1 MSNTITT
8 INTAQTGTAGSA
20 GQPNGGDGES
30 LTESGP
36 PFSDENFTSLAP
48 PLELFPKVT
57 GGLGGGGEGGGASQN
72 GVATTVSNTD
82 INGDTIVSTTW
93 TPGFGGVVGGQAGE
107 GGGATIDMAN
117 DSIGTSIDAYQSSLT
132 INALTTGGQGGTGGT
147 GGNGG
152 TSGSNFN
159 YVVNN
164 GDGTTTTNESAGA
177 AGGGGG
183 AGGSGGNAGSA
194 TSELTGLTSFTQDS
208 ATVTLSAIGGV
219 GGDTLENSGGNG
231 GSGGDASEG
240 GLGGD
245 GGDGGNAAAM
255 LSAST
260 MLDHDEIT
268 VSIVA
273 KAGVGGAGGSGG
285 IGGPAVFTSPLSPPN
300 VTDNYGINGNG
311 GNGGH
316 GGSATATL
324 TGNNLTAPQM
334 SIELSAEGNVGGIG
348 GIGGSEG
355 TSHATATM
363 VVGVSAPGATGSAGT
378 EGSGS
383 IIFTNN
389 IITVGS
395 PAIVGFPGE
404 LTLNLS
410 VINPVG
416 ELANIPLDG
425 AAGGNLQFAGNDIAG
440 GGDSTLELELA
451 GTGTAVINTLNNTL
465 SIDGSPENTMTGF
478 GTFDIDN
485 NDTFYVGPGAYL
497 VQYSSDADTLVYT
510 PQSGDAT
517 LDGVTSSNIVL
528 NFQGFGAS
536 LTAQDVQNDTT
547 TSDGSDFIHIPNAGS
562 IELVG
567 FSGAIP
573 SGDIE
578 VTAVCFCAGTRIATP
593 TGEVPVEHLSIGDT
607 VLTANGAV
615 RPITW
620 FGTGRVLATRGRRN
634 AATPVIVRRGA
645 LADNV
650 PHRDLHVTKGHSLFL
665 DGVLIPVEHLVNHRS
680 IIWDERAR
688 EVTIY
693 HIELETHDVL
703 IADGAPA
710 ESYRDDGNRWQF
722 RNANSGWCL
731 PAQPPCAP
739 VLTGGPIV
747 DAVWRRL
754 PDRTASRNGPPL
766 TREPDLHLLVDGKRI
781 DAIRRSDSE
790 YAFRLTATPRH
801 VRIRSRA
808 AVPQEVGVERDE
820 RALGVALRRIVLA
833 QPLRQRSIDAKDT
846 SLTDGFHTFEADHAF
861 RWTNGDA
868 AIPAELFAGAHGPC
882 MLMLQLGATAQY
894 IDEGNQVTERV
905 A

>member
-1 MSNTITT
+1 MSGTVTT

-20 GQPNGGDGES
+20 GRPNGGDGQSVSES
-30 LTESGP
+30 TS
-36 PFSDENFTSLAP
+36 PFSDDNFTNLAP

-57 GGLGGGGEGGGASQN
+57 GGLGGGGESGGASQN
-72 GVATTVSNTD
+72 GVATTVGNTD

-93 TPGFGGVVGGQAGE
+93 TPGFGGVAGGQAGE

-117 DSIGTSIDAYQSSLT
+117 DSIGTSTNAYQSSLT

-147 GGNGG
+147 GGTGG
-152 TSGSNFN
+152 ASGSNFN

-194 TSELTGLTSFTQDS
+194 TSELTGLTSYTQDS

-219 GGDTLENSGGNG
+219 GGDTLETSGGNG

-240 GLGGD
+240 GA
-245 GGDGGNAAAM
+245 GGDGGNGGNAAAT
-255 LSAST
+255 LSGST
-260 MLDHDEIT
+260 MLDHDEIA

-285 IGGPAVFTSPLSPPN
+285 IGGAAVFTSPFSQPN
-300 VTDNYGINGNG
+300 ETDDYGVNGNG
-311 GNGGH
+311 GNGGN
-316 GGSATATL
+316 GGSAAATL
-324 TGNNLTAPQM
+324 TGNTLTAPQM

-355 TSHATATM
+355 TSHATATK
-363 VVGVSAPGATGSAGT
+363 VVEVSAPGATGSAGT
-378 EGSGS
+378 EGTGS
-383 IIFTNN
+383 LIFTNN
-389 IITVGS
+389 DITVGS
-395 PAIVGFPGE
+395 PAIVGFSGE

-410 VINPVG
+410 VINPIG

-425 AAGGNLQFAGNDIAG
+425 AAGGNLHFSGNDIAG
-440 GGDSTLELELA
+440 SGDSTLELELA

-510 PQSGDAT
+510 PQSGDVT
-517 LDGVTSSNIVL
+517 LDGVTSSNMVL

-562 IELVG
+562 IELAG

-573 SGDIE
+573 SSDIE

-593 TGEVPVEHLSIGDT
+593 TGEVPVEHLSIGDM
-607 VLTANGAV
+607 VLTASGDSK
-615 RPITW
+615 PIVW
-620 FGTGRVLATRGRRN
+620 IGTGRVLATRGKRN

-650 PHRDLHVTKGHSLFL
+650 PHRDLRVTKGHSLYI
-665 DGVLIPVEHLVNHRS
+665 DSVLIPVEFLVNHRS
-680 IIWDERAR
+680 ILWDDRAQ
-688 EVTIY
+688 EVEIY
-693 HIELETHDVL
+693 HVELATHDVL
-703 IADGAPA
+703 VADGAPA
-710 ESYRDDGNRWQF
+710 ESYREDGNRWLFQ
-722 RNANSGWCL
+722 NADVNWR
-731 PAQPPCAP
+731 QPPQAPCVP
-739 VLTGGPIV
+739 VLTGGAVV

-754 PDRTASRNGPPL
+754 LEQAGPVKSVPL
-766 TREPDLHLLVDGKRI
+766 TAEADLHLLVDGKRV
-781 DAIRRSDSE
+781 DAIERRGE
-790 YAFRLTATPRH
+790 TYVFRLTAKPRG
-801 VRIRSRA
+801 VRICSRA
-808 AVPQEVGVERDE
+808 TVPQELGLARDP
-820 RALGVALRRIVLA
+820 RALGVAVRRIVLA
-833 QPLRQRSIDAKDT
+833 QARRQRTIEAQAP
-846 SLTDGFHTFEADHAF
+846 SLTDGFHAHELEACI

-868 AIPAELFAGAHGPC
+868 TVPGELFAGMSGPG
-882 MLMLQLGATAQY
+882 MLMLELGAATQY
-894 IDEGNQVTERV
+894 LDDGAVSR
-905 A
+905 AA

>member
-1 MSNTITT
+1 MSGTITT
-8 INTAQTGTAGSA
+8 IDTAQTGTAGSV

-30 LTESGP
+30 LIEAAP
-36 PFSDENFTSLAP
+36 PFSDENFTTQGP
-48 PLELFPKVT
+48 PLELFPRVT
-57 GGLGGGGEGGGASQN
+57 GGSGGGGEGGGASQN
-72 GVATTVSNTD
+72 GVATTVGNTD
-82 INGDTIVSTTW
+82 FNGNTIISTTW
-93 TPGFGGVVGGQAGE
+93 TPGIGGVAGGQAGK
-107 GGGATIDMAN
+107 GGDAVIDMSN
-117 DSIGTSIDAYQSSLT
+117 DSVGAPANAYQSSLT

-147 GGNGG
+147 GGTGG
-152 TSGSNFN
+152 SAGSNFN

-183 AGGSGGNAGSA
+183 AGGSGGNAGTA
-194 TSELTGLTSFTQDS
+194 TSEITGLTSYTEDS
-208 ATVTLSAIGGV
+208 TTVTLSAIGGV
-219 GGDTLENSGGNG
+219 GGDTLATSGGNG

-240 GLGGD
+240 GAGGD
-245 GGDGGNAAAM
+245 GGSGGNATAT
-255 LSAST
+255 LSGST
-260 MLDHDEIT
+260 MLDHDEIA

-285 IGGPAVFTSPLSPPN
+285 IGGPAVFTSPFSPPN
-300 VTDNYGINGNG
+300 VTDDYGVNGNG
-311 GNGGH
+311 GDGGN

-324 TGNNLTAPQM
+324 TGNTLTAPQM
-334 SIELSAEGNVGGIG
+334 SIELSVEGDLGGTGGIG
-348 GIGGSEG
+348 GTEG
-355 TSHATATM
+355 TSHATATT
-363 VVGVSAPGATGSAGT
+363 VVGVSAPGATGLAGT

-383 IIFTNN
+383 LIFTNN
-389 IITVGS
+389 DITVGS

-404 LTLNLS
+404 LTLNLA

-416 ELANIPLDG
+416 ELAYTPLDG
-425 AAGGNLQFAGNDIAG
+425 AAGGNLQFSGNDIAG
-440 GGDSTLELELA
+440 SGDSTVELQLA

-510 PQSGDAT
+510 PQSGSVT
-517 LDGVTSSNIVL
+517 LDGVTSSNMVL

-547 TSDGSDFIHIPNAGS
+547 TSNGSDFIHIPNAGS
-562 IELVG
+562 IELLG
-567 FSGAIP
+567 FSGTIP

-607 VLTANGAV
+607 VLTASGDV

-620 FGTGRVLATRGRRN
+620 IGNGRVLATRGARN
-634 AATPVIVRRGA
+634 AATPVIVRKGA

-650 PHRDLHVTKGHSLFL
+650 PHRDLHMTKGHSLYI
-665 DGVLIPVEHLVNHRS
+665 DSALIPVETLVNHRS
-680 IIWDERAR
+680 ILWDDRAQ
-688 EVTIY
+688 EVEIY

-703 IADGAPA
+703 IAEGAPA

-731 PAQPPCAP
+731 PPQPACAP
-739 VLTGGPIV
+739 VLTGGAIV

-754 PDRTASRNGPPL
+754 VDRIASRNGPPL
-766 TREPDLHLLVDGKRI
+766 TREPNLHLLVDGKRI
-781 DAIRRSDSE
+781 DAIGRSDSE
-790 YAFRLTATPRH
+790 YAFRLTATPRT

-808 AVPQEVGVERDE
+808 AVPQEVGIERDE
-820 RALGVALRRIVLA
+820 RVLGVALRRIVLA
-833 QPLRQRSIDAKDT
+833 QPLRQRAIDAKDT
-846 SLTDGFHTFEADHAF
+846 SLTDGFYEFEADHKF
-861 RWTNGDA
+861 RWTTGDA
-868 AIPAELFAGAHGPC
+868 AIPAELFAGAQGPC

-894 IDEGNQVTERV
+894 IDEGNRVTELV